1 MEHLLYSAGTAITA
15 LVQFADKK
23 VEDGSMKKSHLIVP
37 GPRRL
42 KKWVLSIGREDS
54 TVDTESP
61 DSMEA
66 GTNNVYMGSGF
77 NPRKD
82 PEHLPPTTAWEKF
95 GNGLRTIPRFL
106 GSTESAFGFRV
117 ACATLTMYG

>member
-1 MEHLLYSAGTAITA
+1 MEHLLYSAGTAIAA
-15 LVQFADKK
+15 LVRFADKK
-23 VEDGSMKKSHLIVP
+23 VQNGSMKKSHLIVP

-42 KKWVLSIGREDS
+42 KKWVFNIGREDS
-54 TVDTESP
+54 TVDSESP

-66 GTNNVYMGSGF
+66 GASNVYLGSGF

-82 PEHLPPTTAWEKF
+82 PEHLPPKTAWEKF
-95 GNGLRTIPRFL
+95 GNGLRAIPRFL

-117 ACATLTMYG
+117 SCATLTMYV